1 MFYFVQEFLVWISK
15 ATEISFEQVQFV
27 FCMVLNIPLGVFY
40 RLFLSPKRVS
50 PSFRLLV
57 SMIWGLMIGWL
68 CFGSEILWLI
78 LVSTLCYVLTWRVNP
93 KNVHRVVFIVS
104 FFCLSAAQIA
114 RMFLHYGINRFDYSG
129 RLMVI
134 TVKVT
139 YVASSLNDG
148 LGRKEDEL
156 TPEQKAQRIRRFP
169 SLLEYFSYI
178 FHHSSFLV
186 GPVCSFKDYM
196 DFIMGEDMARAKKEN
211 GKEPSP
217 KKAVLEKLMS
227 CLLCAVLFS
236 VGAKIFPADL
246 NADPH
251 FIANSTLFWRMAVSF
266 FVMFIQRLK
275 YYFAWIIADVGNN
288 ACGLGFNGY
297 DSNGKELWNRVTN
310 VNVVELETSTNFR
323 AMVQNWNMQTNLWL
337 KRTVYDRVPHL
348 APYQRTMLTYTIS
361 TIWHGFYP
369 GYYLTFLNAILIIVA
384 TRTVRRTYGHMFQS
398 TNSTMNLLFVFLKWF
413 ANNVI
418 FASYCFT
425 PFLLLRLDLSLA
437 FYRSTYFI
445 GHILLLLP
453 IIFVHGTPK
462 PSHDAFMTSQD
473 SNGISNSK
481 AMNGKDIPTSH
492 VANNNAILR
501 RNRSA

>member
-1 MFYFVQEFLVWISK
+1 MAS
-15 ATEISFEQVQFV
+15 
-27 FCMVLNIPLGVFY
+27 
-40 RLFLSPKRVS
+40 LSEGDRSRVGL
-50 PSFRLLV
+50 RLL
-57 SMIWGLMIGWL
+57 
-68 CFGSEILWLI
+68 
-78 LVSTLCYVLTWRVNP
+78 
-93 KNVHRVVFIVS
+93 
-104 FFCLSAAQIA
+104 
-114 RMFLHYGINRFDYSG
+114 
-129 RLMVI
+129 
-134 TVKVT
+134 
-139 YVASSLNDG
+139 
-148 LGRKEDEL
+148 
-156 TPEQKAQRIRRFP
+156 RFP

-196 DFIMGEDMARAKKEN
+196 DFIMGEDMARAKKEDGKEPSPKKAVLEKLMSCLLCAVLFSVAAKIFPADLNAGEKSEN

-236 VGAKIFPADL
+236 VAAKIFPADL

-310 VNVVELETSTNFR
+310 VNVVELE
-323 AMVQNWNMQTNLWL
+323 
-337 KRTVYDRVPHL
+337 
-348 APYQRTMLTYTIS
+348 
-361 TIWHGFYP
+361 
-369 GYYLTFLNAILIIVA
+369 
-384 TRTVRRTYGHMFQS
+384 
-398 TNSTMNLLFVFLKWF
+398 
-413 ANNVI
+413 
-418 FASYCFT
+418 
-425 PFLLLRLDLSLA
+425 
-437 FYRSTYFI
+437 
-445 GHILLLLP
+445 
-453 IIFVHGTPK
+453 
-462 PSHDAFMTSQD
+462 D

>member
-1 MFYFVQEFLVWISK
+1 MFDFVREFLVWISK

-27 FCMVLNIPLGVFY
+27 FCMVLNIPLGIFY
-40 RLFLSPKRVS
+40 RLVLSPKRVS
-50 PSFRLLV
+50 PPFRLLV

-78 LVSTLCYVLTWRVNP
+78 LVSTLCYVLTWTVNP
-93 KNVHRVVFIVS
+93 KNVHR
-104 FFCLSAAQIA
+104 
-114 RMFLHYGINRFDYSG
+114 

-178 FHHSSFLV
+178 FYHSSFLV

-196 DFIMGEDMARAKKEN
+196 DFIIGEDMARAKKEN

-217 KKAVLEKLMS
+217 KKAVLEKLLS

-348 APYQRTMLTYTIS
+348 APYQRTMLTYTVS

-384 TRTVRRTYGHMFQS
+384 TRTVRRTYGYMFQS

-437 FYRSTYFI
+437 FYRSAYFI

-462 PSHDAFMTSQD
+462 PSHDAFMKSQD